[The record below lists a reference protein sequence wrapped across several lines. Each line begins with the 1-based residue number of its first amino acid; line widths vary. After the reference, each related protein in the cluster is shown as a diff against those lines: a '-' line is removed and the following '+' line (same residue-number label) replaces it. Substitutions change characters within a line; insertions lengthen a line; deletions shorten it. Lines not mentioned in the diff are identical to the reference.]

1 MWNLEKL
8 IIFRNYFSSVSFY
21 FIGSWMVILALWLR
35 ARKKY
40 LSFSLKRWRW
50 DRNFRWA
57 LNVRQKTCALVTA
70 SRVHFEEENQ
80 CLTFN
85 IKIQVL
91 QKLWESCTMYG
102 LLCHDT
108 LDTST
113 PTNQVT
119 VVAYLW
125 KAVFPPS
132 FYLPTAYSTAVQFFL
147 SDIIEAYP
155 EHYTVVSWRNKQWG
169 KWWDFSNFL
178 GNSMSSAFLDISR
191 SIKEFT
197 LQAEDDWFPHFIY
210 SRDLDCFLSV

>member
-1 MWNLEKL
+1 MHAILWNLEKL

-102 LLCHDT
+102 LLSHGT

-113 PTNQVT
+113 PTSQVI
-119 VVAYLW
+119 VLVYLW

-132 FYLPTAYSTAVQFFL
+132 FYLPTAYSTAVQFFFYQ
-147 SDIIEAYP
+147 IYQN
-155 EHYTVVSWRNKQWG
+155 WRKLIWLIHV
-169 KWWDFSNFL
+169 KHS
-178 GNSMSSAFLDISR
+178 
-191 SIKEFT
+191 
-197 LQAEDDWFPHFIY
+197 
-210 SRDLDCFLSV
+210 